1 MRKIKLSK
9 DRCTY
14 IIVSADSPKELEKK
28 VNDIVEQGWQGD
40 NLVNGG
46 WELLGGMTS
55 DGKKYYQTMMKC
67 PKSYSEAVRNTTGQ
81 NT

>member
-1 MRKIKLSK
+1 LRKIKLSE
-9 DRCTY
+9 DHCTY

-46 WELLGGMTS
+46 WEMLGGMTS
-55 DGKKYYQTMMKC
+55 DGKKYYKTMMNC
-67 PKSYSEAVRNTTGQ
+67 PKSYPERLNNSTSQ
-81 NT
+81 NI